1 MKKILVVEDEDSL
14 RLLYQQELEQEGYNV
29 VTVESGEKAIEVLES
44 QSIDLVVL
52 DIRLTGMN
60 GLEALE
66 EMLLKNR
73 NLKVIINTAYANY
86 KDDFSSWLADAYLIK
101 SSDLGELKDTI
112 KNLLV
117 EKE

>member
-1 MKKILVVEDEDSL
+1 MKKILVVEDEESL
-14 RLLYQQELEQEGYNV
+14 RLLYQEELKNEGYEV
-29 VTVESGEKAIEVLES
+29 VTVESGEEAIELLEKND
-44 QSIDLVVL
+44 IDLVVL
-52 DIRLTGMN
+52 DIRLTGIN

-101 SSDLGELKDTI
+101 SSDLTELKATI
-112 KNLLV
+112 KNLLE
-117 EKE
+117 EK